1 MTDTTTS
8 YETILTER
16 IGRVER
22 ITLNRPEKRNALSFT
37 LQRELVDA
45 VHAAEYDKDVR
56 VIVLRGAGPSFCAG
70 YDIGGGDANEL
81 PYGDGP
87 LSVEEDVD
95 LCMSF
100 GEKWGQLWNC
110 RIPVIA
116 QVHGFCVAGGTDLA
130 LHCDMVIAADD
141 AQFGFPPV
149 RSQGGPPTHMW
160 VYNAGPQWSKRILL
174 TGDKIPGSKAAEI
187 GLVLESVPADQ
198 LDDHVMELA
207 TRMSNIG
214 HDLLAHNK
222 RIVNLGLELMGRSTM
237 QTLAAIHDVLGHNA
251 PEVATFN
258 QRLRTD
264 GVRAAVAERDAPFGD

>member
-1 MTDTTTS
+1 MTDVAQQ

-16 IGRVER
+16 IGKVER
-22 ITLNRPEKRNALSFT
+22 ITLNRPEKRNAMSFT
-37 LQRELVDA
+37 LQRELVAA

-56 VIVLRGAGPSFCAG
+56 CIVIRGAGSSFCAG
-70 YDIGGGDANEL
+70 YDLGGSIDEL
-81 PYGDGP
+81 PYGGGP

-110 RIPVIA
+110 RVPVIA
-116 QVHGFCVAGGTDLA
+116 QVHGYCVAGGTDLA

-141 AQFGFPPV
+141 ALFGFPPV

-160 VYNAGPQWSKRILL
+160 LYNAGPQWSKRILL
-174 TGDKIPGSKAAEI
+174 TGDKIPGTKAAEI
-187 GLVLESVPADQ
+187 GLVLESVPADE
-198 LDDHVMELA
+198 LDDHVMALA
-207 TRMSNIG
+207 TRISYIG

-222 RIVNLGLELMGRSTM
+222 RIVNLGVELMGRSTM

-251 PEVATFN
+251 PEAAEFGA
-258 QRLRTD
+258 RLRSE
-264 GVRAAVAERDAPFGD
+264 GVRAAVAERDAPFKD